1 MSKVSTKMNLGVPA
15 TKVWDLIG
23 GFNALQDWH
32 PAVEKSEL
40 EDGGSKRRLH
50 LVGGG
55 EIVEELKAKDDSG
68 RSYTYTIVSSPL
80 PVANYKATITV
91 NQDAEGNAVVE
102 WSGEF
107 EPVGAAT
114 DAENVIQSIYDA
126 GLQNLKKM
134 MGG

>member
-15 TKVWDLIG
+15 SKVWDVIG

-40 EDGGSKRRLH
+40 EDGGTRRRLH

-68 RSYTYTIVSSPL
+68 RNYTYTILSSPL
-80 PVANYKATITV
+80 PVANYKSTITV
-91 NQDAEGNAVVE
+91 NQDADGNAVVE
-102 WSGEF
+102 WAGEF
-107 EPVGAAT
+107 EPVGAASE
-114 DAENVIQSIYDA
+114 AENVIQSIYDA

>member
-15 TKVWDLIG
+15 SRVWELIG

-32 PAVEKSEL
+32 PAVERSEL
-40 EDGGSKRRLH
+40 EDGGTKRRLH

-55 EIVEELKAKDDSG
+55 EIVEELKGKDDSG
-68 RSYTYTIVSSPL
+68 RSYTYTILSSPL
-80 PVANYKATITV
+80 PVANYKATIKVDKDT
-91 NQDAEGNAVVE
+91 DGNAVVE

-107 EPVGAAT
+107 EPVGPAA
-114 DAENVIQSIYDA
+114 DAENVIKSIYDA

>member
-1 MSKVSTKMNLGVPA
+1 MADVSVKQELPVPA
-15 TKVWDLIG
+15 STVWSTIG
-23 GFNALQDWH
+23 NFNALQDWH

-40 EDGGSKRRLH
+40 EDGGTRRRLH

-68 RSYTYTIVSSPL
+68 RNYTYTILSSPL
-80 PVANYKATITV
+80 PVANYKSTITV
-91 NQDAEGNAVVE
+91 NQDADGNAVVE
-102 WSGEF
+102 WAGEF
-107 EPVGAAT
+107 EPVGAASE
-114 DAENVIQSIYDA
+114 AENVIQSIYDA

>member
-15 TKVWDLIG
+15 SKVWDLIG

-32 PAVEKSEL
+32 PAVERSEL
-40 EDGGSKRRLH
+40 EEGGSRRRLH

-55 EIVEELKAKDDSG
+55 EIVEELQARDETG
-68 RSYTYTIVSSPL
+68 HSYTYSIVSGPL

-91 NQDAEGNAVVE
+91 DEDADGNAVVE
-102 WSGEF
+102 WAGEF
-107 EPVGAAT
+107 EPVGSAAE
-114 DAENVIQSIYDA
+114 AENVVRSIYDA